1 MEEVQG
7 EVILAANRLYQRYL
21 EEDMAAG
28 KYPPYKAGGM
38 AYIRFAKEERELFR
52 LLFMRDRSR
61 EAVDTEAERE
71 ALSPILEIIRKNT
84 GLSEEEAYLFHIEMW
99 IYVHGIG
106 TMLATEYL
114 KWDEEFISKVIT
126 DAYMGLKYRYSR
138 KEDDD
143 GSN

>member
-106 TMLATEYL
+106 T
-114 KWDEEFISKVIT
+114 
-126 DAYMGLKYRYSR
+126 R
-138 KEDDD
+138 
-143 GSN
+143 